1 MDIYDKADYDGQL
14 KAVEQLKKIFS
25 GATLTIEQHFD
36 DKANIDLYVTATT
49 ENTISTYAIECK
61 DRQYTHTYSNEWF
74 IEYSKYKRLMESKDD
89 GYKPIYLNTFKD
101 DYIAIWNV
109 NVSKPVWEEKELRK
123 TTVEDTGVKK
133 KLVGKLQLKDS
144 VYQGKFKS

>member
-1 MDIYDKADYDGQL
+1 MDIYDEADYYGQV
-14 KAVEQLKKIFS
+14 KAVSQLEKIFS

-49 ENTISTYAIECK
+49 KSNISSTYAIECK
-61 DRQYTHTYSNEWF
+61 DRHYTHTYSNEWF
-74 IEYSKYKRLMESKDD
+74 IEYPKYKRLIETKVD
-89 GYKPIYLNTFKD
+89 GYKPLYLNTFKD

-109 NVSKPVWEEKELRK
+109 DTTKPVWEEKELRK
-123 TTVEDTGVKK
+123 TTVEDTGIKK

-144 VYQGKFKS
+144 VYQKEFL